1 MGKKM
6 ENDNGININIILDRL
21 VRTTFRDAVRA
32 SVKDPA
38 MMTFFLRTLKAQKK
52 AADRR
57 QTCEEEGLHVPPVII
72 LSVTDRC
79 NLHCHGCYSQGLNR
93 EAKAE
98 MSSDR
103 LERLFSEAEA
113 LGTAIILLAGG
124 EPLMKPGLLDI
135 TKKYPRIIFPL
146 LTNGTLL
153 DDQIV
158 GRIKEQRNVIPMLSL
173 EGFEGDTDL
182 RRGAGTYAR
191 VCKAMEKLQATGVF
205 FGVSITVTRSNF
217 ATVTADSF
225 VRGLLGRGC
234 KAFFYVDYSP
244 VSKETESWVPTAEQ
258 RAVLSGSSF
267 RERYPATFLSFPG
280 EEKAFGGCLSSGRGF
295 VHVSASGDLEP
306 CPFAPYSDASL
317 QKMSLREAL
326 GSQFLRRIRDNSGEL
341 LEADGGCAI
350 WKKREWAQSLLT
362 GNR

>member
-1 MGKKM
+1 M
-6 ENDNGININIILDRL
+6 ETETGLNDLLSRL
-21 VRTTFRDAVRA
+21 VQTTFKDALRA

-38 MMTFFLRTLKAQKK
+38 MMAFFLRTLKAQKK
-52 AADRR
+52 ASERR
-57 QTCEEEGLHVPPVII
+57 QACEKEGLHVPPVMI
-72 LSVTDRC
+72 LSVTDHC
-79 NLHCHGCYSQGLNR
+79 NLHCKGCYSQGLHR

-98 MSSDR
+98 MSADR
-103 LERLFSEAEA
+103 LEALFEEAEA

-124 EPLMKPGLLDI
+124 EPLLKPGLLEI

-153 DDQIV
+153 DDPIV
-158 GRIKEQRNVIPMLSL
+158 TRIKEQRNVIPMLSI

-191 VCKAMEKLQATGVF
+191 VDKAIDKLRKAGVF

-217 ATVTADSF
+217 ATVTADGF
-225 VRGLLGRGC
+225 IRGLIDRGC

-244 VSKETESWVPTAEQ
+244 ISEDTENWVPTAEQ
-258 RAVLSGSSF
+258 RAVLAGGSF
-267 RERYPATFLSFPG
+267 RERYPAIFLSFPG

-306 CPFAPYSDASL
+306 CPFAPYSDTSL
-317 QKMSLREAL
+317 QQMSFKDAL
-326 GSQFLRRIRDNSGEL
+326 GSKFLERIRDNHTEL

-350 WKKREWAQSLLT
+350 WKKRDWAQQMLA
-362 GNR
+362 GR

>member
-1 MGKKM
+1 M
-6 ENDNGININIILDRL
+6 EVNIGLNELLSKL
-21 VRTTFRDAVRA
+21 VRTTFRDAVKA

-52 AADRR
+52 AAKRR
-57 QTCEEEGLHVPPVII
+57 QACEEEGLHVPPVMI
-72 LSVTDRC
+72 LSVTDQC
-79 NLHCHGCYSQGLNR
+79 NLHCQGCYSQGLHR
-93 EAKAE
+93 EAKTE
-98 MSSDR
+98 MNTDR
-103 LERLFSEAEA
+103 LEMLFSEAEE

-124 EPLMKPGLLDI
+124 EPLLKPGLLEI

-153 DDQIV
+153 DDAIV
-158 GRIKEQRNVIPMLSL
+158 ARIREQRNVIPMLSL

-191 VCKAMEKLQATGVF
+191 VNKAMEKLHEAGIF

-217 ATVTADSF
+217 ATVTDDVF
-225 VRGLLGRGC
+225 VRGLIGRSC

-244 VSKETESWVPTAEQ
+244 VSEETEGWVPTAEQ
-258 RAVLSGSSF
+258 RAVLSGGSF

-306 CPFAPYSDASL
+306 CPFAPYSDVSL
-317 QKMSLREAL
+317 QHMSLREAL
-326 GSQFLRRIRDNSGEL
+326 QSPFLQRIRDNHTEL
-341 LEADGGCAI
+341 LETDGGCAI
-350 WKKREWAQSLLT
+350 WKKREWAQSLLVQRT
-362 GNR
+362 